1 MPRFS
6 ANLSWLFQD
15 SALNTRLS
23 AAASAG
29 FRAIEF
35 NMPYDEY
42 DAQELAGMCERSD
55 VSVVLLNAPP
65 GDWAAGDRG
74 LAGLPDRADEFRE
87 SIDVAARYARTLR
100 CPMVHVLA
108 GIRHDN
114 FSRET
119 LVENLTMAVDVL
131 ASSGVQTVIEVLNPR
146 DVPNYSVN
154 HGDIALEIIDQIPG
168 LGLLAELY
176 HLQICQGD
184 LSTFL
189 SDHIDVI
196 RHVQIASVPD
206 RHEPDHGEIN
216 FTEVLHHLDHLGY
229 QGWVGCEYAPRIKT
243 EAGLSWVRQY
253 L

>member
-1 MPRFS
+1 MPRLS

-15 SALNTRLS
+15 AALNTRVS

-29 FRAIEF
+29 FRGIEF

-42 DAQELAGMCERSD
+42 DAQELAEMCEQSD

-74 LAGLPDRADEFRE
+74 LAGLRDRASEFRA
-87 SIDVAARYARTLR
+87 SIDVAARYARALR

-108 GIRHDN
+108 GIGNDS
-114 FSRET
+114 FSRAT
-119 LVENLTMAVDVL
+119 LVDNLALAVDVL
-131 ASSGVQTVIEVLNPR
+131 ASSGVQVVIEVLNPR

-154 HGDIALEIIDQIPG
+154 HGDIALEIMDQVPG
-168 LGLLAELY
+168 LGLQADLY

-184 LSTFL
+184 ISTFL
-189 SDHIDVI
+189 SDHIEVI

-229 QGWVGCEYAPRIKT
+229 EGWVGCEYAPRAET
-243 EAGLSWVRQY
+243 EAGLTWARQY